1 MKTNYLFP
9 SRFAKVG
16 WIMLVVFVLFGFFV
30 VDKYPIEVYV
40 PSFFSTPFFG
50 PRSSN
55 VIDFFKD
62 DITNEIA
69 LLGIIVSLLFIAFS
83 REKEEDE
90 CIAKIRG
97 ESLVWAVIANTI
109 IIIISII
116 FLYCLTYL
124 YFLQFFPFILLVLFI
139 IKFKIAMYK
148 FNKLRD
154 NGE

>member
-9 SRFAKVG
+9 FRFAKIG

-40 PSFFSTPFFG
+40 PSLLTTPIIG

-69 LLGIIVSLLFIAFS
+69 IIGILVSLLFIAFS
-83 REKEEDE
+83 KDKNEDE

-97 ESLVWAVIANTI
+97 ESLVWAVIASSI
-109 IIIISII
+109 VVIISTL
-116 FLYCLTYL
+116 FLYGCTYL
-124 YFLQFFPFILLVLFI
+124 YFLEFNLFLLFVLFI